1 MKEEIYNT
9 FWKIIEQCRIEI
21 PIIQRDYTYGRK
33 TATTIKEKIVKDIY
47 NSLNNENSFL
57 HLDFIYGKLVGKENL
72 SAFER
77 NKTNIKA
84 LLKTI
89 QSYASELE
97 VAIDY
102 DLVEQTKEEAVKITF
117 IPLDGQQRLTTLFLV
132 HWYLVQ
138 NLKLEDELKS
148 LNKFSYATRV
158 GAKDFCQLI
167 TTTFF
172 DFSKSDS
179 LISELI
185 SNNENYYSD
194 WKKDPTVISM
204 LSVINEID
212 KVFKDSVSNFENYW
226 AGLTQNNKITF
237 DFFDLDDF
245 ELTDEL
251 YIKMNARGKK
261 LTNFE
266 NLKAW
271 IIKECSEDITINNWK
286 NNFDIKWN
294 DLFWNRKPIEQA
306 TVDIEYLNY
315 FKALFLGDYLKE
327 FVREFLKDNTDK
339 NAVVN
344 FDEIKTEIA
353 DLRDSKSNPVPFFN
367 KANFFNS
374 KIDGYLKI
382 LDVFE
387 LNSLDVL
394 DDTASVY
401 VAKYISKKTISEF
414 LFNNKGLE
422 SWWDI
427 TLNYAI
433 LNYIDKKNS
442 IEDSFYQWLRVI
454 SNLIYNTPIE
464 GPKMFFEAS
473 QSIDKLIDIIGDN
486 HSVYTIIQ
494 DLEVKGIDFFTT
506 AQVEEE
512 IYKSKLIVSDSNWEN
527 SLTQAENNKYFFGQ
541 IGFIF
546 NLIEQDEISIKT
558 FDEVSSK
565 VSALFSKEV
574 LKENT
579 FLLIRTLLTQG
590 NCFSHEGRNLAFYSN
605 ISGTIRERNRNWRRF
620 FRDKLHFIK
629 KIINHSLFD
638 KHDIIK
644 SLNEIIDFETQTLK
658 KEYLVRLILNPKL
671 FIYAKQR
678 CIRKINKGY
687 YILGSTRIS
696 GYHVELHTYDWYL
709 LNKKNGIEYIEV
721 KNEDD
726 TPCIKIKTKNSYF
739 FIELNNVASEFDL
752 NDKND
757 VLIDSFSTID
767 EAYNKIKEIGT
778 YANQN

>member
-1 MKEEIYNT
+1 MKEANYNT
-9 FWKIIEQCRIEI
+9 FWKIIESCRIEI

-33 TATTIKEKIVKDIY
+33 QALSIKQKIVQDIFHCL
-47 NSLNNENSFL
+47 NSEHVFL
-57 HLDFIYGKLVGKENL
+57 HFDFIYGKLLGKENL

-77 NKTNIKA
+77 NKTNVKA

-89 QSYASELE
+89 QSYASDLE
-97 VAIDY
+97 VVIKY

-138 NLKLEDELKS
+138 HLKLEDELKS
-148 LNKFSYATRV
+148 LNKFSYVTRV
-158 GAKDFCQLI
+158 GAKDFCQLL

-172 DFSKSDS
+172 KVSKSNY
-179 LISELI
+179 LLSELI
-185 SNNENYYSD
+185 SNNENYFSD

-204 LSVINEID
+204 LSVIDEID
-212 KVFKDSVSNFENYW
+212 KVFKDSATKFQNYW

-266 NLKAW
+266 NFKAW
-271 IIKECSEDITINNWK
+271 LIKECSDYITIDKWK
-286 NNFDIKWN
+286 NKFDIKWN
-294 DLFWNRKPIEQA
+294 DIFWDRKHIEQA

-315 FKALFLGDYLKE
+315 FKALFLGEYLKE
-327 FVREFLKDNTDK
+327 FGNK
-339 NAVVN
+339 NSNQN

-367 KANFFNS
+367 KAKFFNS
-374 KIDGYLKI
+374 KIDSYLKI

-387 LNSLDVL
+387 LNTLDIL
-394 DDTASVY
+394 DDKASAY
-401 VAKYISKKTISEF
+401 VAKYINKKPISEF
-414 LFNNKGLE
+414 LFNNKGLD

-433 LNYIDKKNS
+433 LNYIHKKNS
-442 IEDSFYQWLRVI
+442 IDDSFYQWLRVI

-464 GPKMFFEAS
+464 SPKLFFEAS
-473 QSIDKLIDIIGDN
+473 LSIDKLIDIVCDN
-486 HSVYTIIQ
+486 VSVYTTIQ
-494 DLEVKGIDFFTT
+494 GLEAKDIDFFTT

-527 SLTQAENNKYFFGQ
+527 SLTLAENNKYFFGQ

-546 NLIEQDEISIKT
+546 NIIEDEVSIKA

-590 NCFSHEGRNLAFYSN
+590 NCFSQNGRNLVFYTN
-605 ISGTIRERNRNWRRF
+605 VSGTLRNRNENWRRF
-620 FRDKLHFIK
+620 FKNKLHFIK
-629 KIINHSLFD
+629 KIINHSVFN
-638 KHDIIK
+638 KQDIIK
-644 SLNEIIDFETQTLK
+644 SLNEIINLETQTLQQ
-658 KEYLVRLILNPKL
+658 EYLLKFILNPEL
-671 FIYAKQR
+671 LDYAKKR
-678 CIRKINKGY
+678 SIRKINEGY
-687 YILGSTRIS
+687 YILGSTRIF
-696 GYHVELHTYDWYL
+696 GYYVELFTYDWYL
-709 LNKKNGIEYIEV
+709 KNNQKGIAYLHAKSEEEI
-721 KNEDD
+721 
-726 TPCIKIKTKNSYF
+726 PCLKINTKNTHF
-739 FIELNNVASEFDL
+739 FIELNNETSAFALTDENYQLIASFKSI
-752 NDKND
+752 DKAYKN
-757 VLIDSFSTID
+757 ID
-767 EAYNKIKEIGT
+767 YN
-778 YANQN
+778 A